1 MIVSRPRLVFMGT
14 PELARVVLSALAQ
27 ESGWEIPLVVAQPD
41 KPVGRGLQLQAPP
54 VKREAL
60 ERGIPVL
67 QPGRARDPEFIANL
81 AALAP
86 DVVVVAAYGQ
96 ILPPALLAIPRFGC
110 LNVHTSILPRWR
122 GAAPIAWAM
131 LEGDAETGVTL
142 MQMDVGLDT
151 GAVIAEQRTPILSD
165 DTGQSLHDRLA
176 GLGAS
181 LICKVLPDWMAGR
194 IQAVPQPADGVTYA
208 RKLTKED
215 GRLDW
220 AQSASALD
228 RKIRALNPWPGA
240 FTTLPSG
247 SGTAELLKIWEAKPA
262 AGLGTEPAGA
272 VGGEVLVAQGDE
284 LMVAAGAGGE
294 GLQIRS
300 LQREGRRRMTTREF
314 LAGAGLKPGMRLG
327 V

>member
-1 MIVSRPRLVFMGT
+1 MSRPRLVFMGT
-14 PELARVVLSALAQ
+14 PELARVVLAALAQ
-27 ESGWEIPLVVAQPD
+27 EPGWEIPLVVAQPD

-67 QPGRARDPEFIANL
+67 QPGRARDPDFIASL
-81 AALAP
+81 TALAP

-142 MQMDVGLDT
+142 MHMDAGLDT
-151 GAVIAEQRTPILSD
+151 GAVIAEQRTPILPD

-176 GLGAS
+176 GLGAG
-181 LICKVLPDWMAGR
+181 LICRVLPDWLAGR
-194 IQAVPQPADGVTYA
+194 ISAVPQPADGVTYA

-220 AQSASALD
+220 AQPAAVLD

-247 SGTAELLKIWEAKPA
+247 TGTAELLKIWEAQSIAVSGTAPTMA
-262 AGLGTEPAGA
+262 VAGD
-272 VGGEVLVAQGDE
+272 VLVACGEE
-284 LMVAAGAGGE
+284 LVVAAGATGE
-294 GLQIRS
+294 ALKIRA
-300 LQREGRRRMTTREF
+300 LQREGRRRMTAREF

-327 V
+327 M